1 MPAKR
6 CRDCGKVKPVGEFWK
21 RKASSD
27 GLALYCKECFGLRN
41 AAAYRGKQAVQGKK
55 ARPYRKRQK
64 LPEGMKYCARCDTV
78 KAVSE
83 FGRNRSRKDGIAT
96 YCRPCYAAV
105 IAENKRRK
113 HGGQRNY
120 LLKLRY
126 GVTEQEVE
134 RMIAEQ
140 GRVCV
145 ICLRAEPNHVDHD
158 HLTGL
163 VRRILCF
170 KCNGGLGQFDD
181 GPERLRLAANYL
193 ELRGPHARRLRIEIG
208 APVMRR
214 RTLTEAEWRSG
225 SRPIRSA
232 RETHLRRKYGIGDEE
247 AKWLLK
253 LQVGHCAVCADFP
266 AEHVDHDHASG
277 AVRGLACTG
286 CNSGMGQLRDDPITL
301 RRAADYVEGRLVRT
315 VPTADGGTRLSLTV
329 PDVDPATVPKGGWK
343 EFWEEDGRY
352 RKETLPFDEELDMP
366 TWVGSDEDGAFVYS

>member
-6 CRDCGKVKPVGEFWK
+6 CRDCGKVKPAGEFWK
-21 RKASSD
+21 RKASPD

-55 ARPYRKRQK
+55 VRAYRKRQK

-78 KAVSE
+78 KSVNE
-83 FGRNRSRKDGIAT
+83 FGRNRARKDGIAT

-105 IAENKRRK
+105 ITENKRRK

-126 GVTEQEVE
+126 GVTEQEVK

-140 GRVCV
+140 GGVCV
-145 ICLRAEPNHVDHD
+145 ICLGAEPKHVDHD

-163 VRRILCF
+163 VRRALCF

-181 GPERLRLAANYL
+181 DPERLRLAANYL

-208 APVMRR
+208 APVMW
-214 RTLTEAEWRSG
+214 RTLSEAEWRSG
-225 SRPIRSA
+225 PRPSRSPQ
-232 RETHLRRKYGIGDEE
+232 ETRLRRKYGIGVED

-253 LQVGHCAVCADFP
+253 VQVGHCAVCADLP
-266 AEHVDHDHASG
+266 AEHVDHDHVSG

-286 CNSGMGQLRDDPITL
+286 CNSGMGQFGDDPIAL
-301 RRAADYVEGRLVRT
+301 RRAADYVSGRLVRT
-315 VPTADGGTRLSLTV
+315 VETADGGTRLSLTV
-329 PDVDPATVPKGGWK
+329 PDVDPATVPNGGWK
-343 EFWEEDGRY
+343 EFWEADGRY

-366 TWVGSDEDGAFVYS
+366 TWVGSDEDGSFVYA